1 MMCLYTYTTEEAV
14 FLIGWSV
21 LLFIIG
27 YLSRKYRNLK
37 ANYNI
42 MKEKYVDTRN
52 MYDLSAERCVE
63 IEKELDFYKNNE
75 SVFTVEKVVS
85 HPLELQCRLQ
95 FDRDFPEDMK
105 QEFIYR
111 RLCEELQK
119 AFKENSDICLIQIEN
134 SLFDMSQNVRARV
147 RFLPYVHGAEY

>member
-21 LLFIIG
+21 LLFIVG
-27 YLSRKYRNLK
+27 YLSRKYYNLK

-42 MKEKYVDTRN
+42 IKEKYVDTKN
-52 MYDLSAERCVE
+52 MYDLSVERCME
-63 IEKELDFYKNNE
+63 IEKKLDFYNRNE
-75 SVFTVEKVVS
+75 RVFKVEKVIS
-85 HPLELQCRLQ
+85 QPLELQCRLQ
-95 FDRDFPEDMK
+95 FDREFPEDMK

-119 AFKENSDICLIQIEN
+119 VFKENSDICLIQTED
-134 SLFDMSQNVRARV
+134 SLFDMRRNVRVKV
-147 RFLPYVHGAEY
+147 RLLPYIHGAGY